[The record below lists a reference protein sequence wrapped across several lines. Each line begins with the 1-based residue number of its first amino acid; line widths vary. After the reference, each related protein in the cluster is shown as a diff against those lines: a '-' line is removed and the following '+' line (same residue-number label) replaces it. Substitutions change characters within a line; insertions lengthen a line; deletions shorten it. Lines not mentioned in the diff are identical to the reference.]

1 MNDRLGRILLGA
13 TALTFLGLSSPLP
26 AQTPGDPGYHV
37 IKRVR
42 LGGEGG
48 WDYLVADTVGRRL
61 YVSHSSHVMVLDLD
75 SLDVVGDIPNTA
87 GVHGIAIASRL
98 GRGFTSNGRDT
109 TVTIF
114 DLTTLATLGSV
125 KVTGANP
132 DAITFDSASGR
143 VFTFNGRGQN
153 STVIDAG
160 TAKVVGTIE
169 LGGKPEFAVT
179 DGQGNLYVNLEDR
192 SSLVAIDTRA
202 MKVLHTWSLVPCES
216 PSGLAIDLAH
226 HRLFAGCDNKMMAI
240 LNLETGH
247 VIATPAIGEGVD
259 ANRFD
264 PVHQL
269 AFSSNG
275 EGSLTIV
282 REISPDSF
290 AVVANVPT
298 QRGARTMELDARN
311 GRLFLPT
318 AEFGTPP
325 AATPEQPRPRA
336 PMVPN
341 SFTLLV
347 VGR

>member
-1 MNDRLGRILLGA
+1 MCRRSILSTLVVA
-13 TALTFLGLSSPLP
+13 AVSLALVSPLL
-26 AQTPGDPGYHV
+26 AQVATDPGYHV
-37 IKRVR
+37 IKRVN

-48 WDYLVADTVGRRL
+48 WDYLAADTIGRRL

-75 SLDVVGDIPNTA
+75 SLTVVGDIPNTP
-87 GVHGIAIASRL
+87 GVHGIAIAPGL

-109 TVTIF
+109 SVTIF
-114 DLTTLATLGSV
+114 DLRSLQTLSNV
-125 KVTGANP
+125 KVTGAGP
-132 DAITFDSASGR
+132 DAITFDVTSGR

-153 STVIDAG
+153 STVIDGATG
-160 TAKVVGTIE
+160 TVVGTID

-179 DGQGNLYVNLEDR
+179 DGQGLLYVNLEDK

-202 MKVLHTWSLVPCES
+202 MKVLNVWPLTPCES
-216 PSGLAIDLAH
+216 PSGLAMDRVH
-226 HRLFAGCDNKMMAI
+226 HRLFAGCDNKMMAVV
-240 LNLETGH
+240 NPQTGH

-264 PVHQL
+264 PVQQL

-275 EGSLTIV
+275 EGTLTIV

-298 QRGARTMELDARN
+298 QRGARTMELDGRT

-318 AEFGTPP
+318 AEFGAAP
-325 AATPEQPRPRA
+325 APTADQPRPRA
-336 PMVPN
+336 SMVPN